1 MKNKMLKEV
10 ELDRSYYDTILQ
22 RPAFSVEQQSE
33 EDHKH
38 KWNKLHKNLKTY
50 IKGSPKDQTGKI

>member
-1 MKNKMLKEV
+1 MLKEV
-10 ELDRSYYDTILQ
+10 EVDRSYYDTILKH
-22 RPAFSVEQQSE
+22 PAPSVSESE

-50 IKGSPKDQTGKI
+50 IKGSSKGQTGKIHFHTY